1 MSDRQVSKGP
11 LDLKTAYSKKPNR
24 INEHQTFY
32 LKNHNKEPNFITQF
46 VINVYEN
53 ALHYGHRPACCVV
66 CIYAHLIFKVC

>member
-32 LKNHNKEPNFITQF
+32 LKNHNKEPNIITQF
-46 VINVYEN
+46 AINVYEN
-53 ALHYGHRPACCVV
+53 ALQPQAGLLCMYLCS
-66 CIYAHLIFKVC
+66 LDF